1 MKTIRKLVLLLLTA
15 IVALGFGG
23 RAQAELLN
31 WEGTS
36 ILRLG
41 DFAPQNIPGGG
52 VATVNG
58 SGGLGHLGSAR
69 VAASRG
75 NIQGTFTQFVTD
87 PDTAGNFIVSIQ
99 YLNVAGGTG
108 TVGPISGAIASTNT
122 TFQGTIPV
130 TGLVRLCLLSTEC
143 TEFGALNLSTHTVN
157 SDVIGI
163 GVGGL
168 LTFTLASGFARLSVG
183 ANPWQIKQ
191 TTLVDHQTTPINFAQ
206 EFVGITFKGWAH
218 GPGSGVTNTATPG
231 GVVQLI
237 SPSQVRTNLP
247 NGSNAKVAAVQRLLI
262 RFIPEPGLLLLLG
275 SGVVG
280 LGLLGRK
287 RMRK

>member
-1 MKTIRKLVLLLLTA
+1 MRKLGLLLVTA
-15 IVALGFGG
+15 IVALGVGG
-23 RAQAELLN
+23 SAQAELLN

-36 ILRLG
+36 LLRLG
-41 DFAPQNIPGGG
+41 DFAPQKIPGGG

-58 SGGLGHLGSAR
+58 SGGLGHLGDVR
-69 VAASRG
+69 LAASRG
-75 NIQGTFTQFVTD
+75 NIEGTFTQFVTD

-99 YLNVAGGTG
+99 YINVAGGTG

-122 TFQGTIPV
+122 TFQGTVPI
-130 TGLVRLCLLSTEC
+130 TGLVRLCLLSTE
-143 TEFGALNLSTHTVN
+143 
-157 SDVIGI
+157 VIGV

-168 LTFTLASGFARLSVG
+168 LTFTLASGFARLSVQG
-183 ANPWQIKQ
+183 NPWQIKQ
-191 TTLVDHQTTPINFAQ
+191 TTLVDQQTTPINLVQ
-206 EFVGITFKGWAH
+206 EFVNLTFKGWAH

-237 SPSQVRTNLP
+237 SPSQVRSNLP
-247 NGSNAKVAAVQRLLI
+247 NGSNAKIAAVQRLLI